1 MKLQHFANRKPQD
14 LSLQE
19 LLTILPTWG
28 LTISSMNQNT
38 CPDKITI
45 CVTGFENEEAQCY
58 ITLHIKKNLLESENL
73 SDLVNVFYLAGKQ
86 QYLSILDAIECFDI
100 EATGFKNGK
109 YHFFVSEYKCA
120 V

>member
-1 MKLQHFANRKPQD
+1 MKLQHFANKKPQD

-28 LTISSMNQNT
+28 LTTSAMDESTN
-38 CPDKITI
+38 PDRITI
-45 CVTGFENEEAQCY
+45 CVSGFENEGARCY

-73 SDLVNVFYLAGKQ
+73 SKLVNVFYLAGKQ
-86 QYLSILDAIECFDI
+86 QYLSILDAIECFDV
-100 EATGFKNGK
+100 EATGFKNIK